1 MCEPTTIMLGLAAA
15 GAATSAIS
23 AVNQGKQAEAE
34 GERIAAVNENQAQ
47 QSLAIGNYQ
56 KAQAEADA
64 ATARGEA
71 ALQADQIRQASKR
84 QRSAAVA
91 ATAASGTSVSDGT
104 AELINFEIMQGGEKD
119 ALTTILSGNTRA
131 RQIIAGGQGA
141 SISADT
147 AAANARQNG
156 AAALASGKNAKSAGY
171 LNAGSSALKFGS
183 QAYGSGWSSTASNPM
198 SRYTSGNLGS
208 GD

>member
-15 GAATSAIS
+15 GAATTAYS
-23 AVNQGKQAEAE
+23 AVQQGKQAGAE
-34 GERIAAVNENQAQ
+34 GNRIAAVNENQAQ
-47 QSLAIGNYQ
+47 QSIAIGNYQ

-64 ATARGEA
+64 ATAQGEA
-71 ALQADQIRQASKR
+71 ALQADQIRKATKR

-104 AELINFEIMQGGEKD
+104 AELINFEIMRDGEND

-131 RQIIAGGQGA
+131 RQIIAQGQGA

-156 AAALASGKNAKSAGY
+156 AAAQASGKNAKAAGY
-171 LNAGSSALKFGS
+171 VTAAGSALKFGS
-183 QAYGSGWSSTASNPM
+183 QAYGGWSSTAANPL
-198 SRYTSGNLGS
+198 SRYTTGNLGS

>member
-15 GAATSAIS
+15 GAATTAYS
-23 AVNQGKQAEAE
+23 AVQQGKQAEAE
-34 GERIAAVNENQAQ
+34 GNRIAAVNENQAQ
-47 QSLAIGNYQ
+47 QSIAIGNYQ

-64 ATARGEA
+64 ATAQGEA
-71 ALQADQIRQASKR
+71 ALQADQIRKATKR

-104 AELINFEIMQGGEKD
+104 AELINFEIMRDGEND

-131 RQIIAGGQGA
+131 RQIIAQGQGA

-156 AAALASGKNAKSAGY
+156 AAAQASGKNAKAAGY
-171 LNAGSSALKFGS
+171 VTAAGSALKFGS
-183 QAYGSGWSSTASNPM
+183 QAYGGWSSTAANPL
-198 SRYTSGNLGS
+198 SRYTTGNLGS